1 MHRPGSTGQVY
12 ALARRYRSD
21 NQLEWRLVS
30 MDENAKK
37 KGLRMIPY
45 GLQILGAKHG
55 DKQTVATINWTTQAS
70 FAPPLVVVGIKTD
83 STAHDLVKQ
92 SKKFTLSMLGAGQ
105 KDLAFAFFKHVDP
118 KDGKFGNYAYETG
131 KNGCPIISD
140 APTAVECDV
149 VNFYEKGDHSIVIG
163 QVTEAC
169 LKREAE
175 PLTLK
180 ECGVNYG
187 G

>member
-1 MHRPGSTGQVY
+1 
-12 ALARRYRSD
+12 
-21 NQLEWRLVS
+21 

-45 GLQILGAKHG
+45 GLQVLGAKHG
-55 DKQTVATINWTTQAS
+55 GKSTVATVNWTTQAS
-70 FAPPLVVVGIKTD
+70 FQPPLVVVGIKTD
-83 STAHDLVKQ
+83 STAHELVKQ
-92 SKKFTLSMLGAGQ
+92 SKKFTLSMLGTGQ

-118 KDGKFGNYAYETG
+118 KDGKYGNYAYRDG
-131 KNGCPIISD
+131 NNGCPIITD
-140 APTAVECDV
+140 APAAVECDV
-149 VNFYEKGDHSIVIG
+149 INFIEKGDHSIVIG
-163 QVTEAC
+163 QVTEAH
-169 LKREAE
+169 LSKESD